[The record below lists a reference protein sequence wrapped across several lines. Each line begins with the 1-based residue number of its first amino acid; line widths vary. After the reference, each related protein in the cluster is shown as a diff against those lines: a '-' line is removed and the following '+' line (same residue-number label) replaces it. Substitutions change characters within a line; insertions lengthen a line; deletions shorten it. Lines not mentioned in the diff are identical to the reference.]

1 MIQRNREGLFLTERN
16 GVLMQISMRMGTLM
30 QNKIEK
36 ADFDRIMSD
45 HKLWLADK
53 TKGKRADL
61 SGLDLSEMD
70 LSGMDFSYADM
81 TDVNLFK
88 SDLTHANL
96 SYADLNQAHLHDAD
110 LSNATIEETNFSN
123 ADITMAKLNGCKG
136 KKTHFLFACMWDC
149 EIKDAELPNSAF
161 LYAEV
166 CNCDFSG
173 SNLERA
179 SFVCA
184 DFDDA
189 IFKNTNLKNTDLC
202 FASRVFWS
210 DFTNADMTGAKT
222 SGVNFALERL
232 NGVKGL
238 KVPLYCPEDG
248 AFVAWKK
255 CREGKIVKLL
265 IPETAERKGSSL
277 HSCRASE
284 AIVLE
289 IFDRDGEPVE
299 EATSIIDKEF
309 KYFKGEKVMPNKV
322 DRNRLGDA
330 EGIYFVLSREETRF
344 YEENDD
350 EDDEEEDIE
359 NEEV

>member
-1 MIQRNREGLFLTERN
+1 
-16 GVLMQISMRMGTLM
+16 MQISMRIGALM

-36 ADFDRIMSD
+36 ADFERIMAD
-45 HKLWLADK
+45 HKLWLTDR

-61 SGLDLSEMD
+61 CGIDLSELDLSGLD
-70 LSGMDFSYADM
+70 FSYVDM
-81 TDVNLFK
+81 TAVDLFK
-88 SDLTHANL
+88 SNLVGANL
-96 SYADLNQAHLHDAD
+96 SYADLNQAHLHGAD
-110 LSNATIEETNFSN
+110 LSNAIIEGTDFSN
-123 ADITMAKLNGCKG
+123 ADITMAKMNGCKG
-136 KKTHFLFACMWDC
+136 KKAHFLFACMWDC
-149 EIKDAELPNSAF
+149 EIKNAELPNAGF
-161 LYAEV
+161 LYTEV
-166 CNCDFSG
+166 CNCDFTG
-173 SNLERA
+173 SNLENA

-189 IFKNTNLKNTDLC
+189 IFANTNLKNADLD
-202 FASRVFWS
+202 FADRTYWS
-210 DFTNADMTGAKT
+210 DFTNADMTGAKI
-222 SGVNFALERL
+222 SSVDFDLEML

-238 KVPLYCPEDG
+238 KIPLYCPEEG
-248 AFVAWKK
+248 EFIAWKK

-289 IFDRDGEPVE
+289 IYDRDGEPAE

-322 DRNRLGDA
+322 DRNHLGDV

-350 EDDEEEDIE
+350 EDDEEEDVE